1 MTDPVRML
9 VWADRNQ
16 ESMLERSLD
25 TGLVAMQRIGSPDDH
40 AGRDLADRF
49 GAAQATDL
57 RAALAEGE
65 FDIAWITARDV
76 IDQSMRDAIRACP
89 KPVATSTL
97 PVDPVMDLLSEP
109 DHGMPARFVP
119 RMRQSRGCVSAMQ
132 LLEDFGRIEC
142 VHVSM
147 TAGQQQ
153 TSPWALLY
161 DAMDMV
167 HALLGV
173 PDEVF
178 AAHAGAR
185 SLQPDVIAGITGHF
199 SVALRFPGQTA
210 ASIVCSD
217 GGGSWDRRV
226 LVLGS
231 GGRLIIDDDHVEWT
245 LPDGEA
251 ADAGSTESAETANGV
266 GELAAH
272 HLRRVL
278 ESVEEAE
285 APETIG
291 RVLALCESARVSCL
305 TGQAEVP
312 SQIFGSVLG

>member
-1 MTDPVRML
+1 MSEPVRML

-16 ESMLERSLD
+16 ESMVERSLE
-25 TGLVAMQRIGSPDDH
+25 TGLVGIRSIGSPDDH
-40 AGRDLADRF
+40 AGRDLSDRF
-49 GAAQATDL
+49 AAPQTTDL
-57 RAALAEGE
+57 RAALAEGD

-76 IDQSMRDAIRACP
+76 IDRPLREAIRACP
-89 KPVATSTL
+89 RPVATSTL
-97 PVDPVMDLLSEP
+97 PIDPVMDLLSES

-142 VHVSM
+142 VHISM

-161 DAMDMV
+161 DAMDVV
-167 HALLGV
+167 HALLGI

-178 AAHAGAR
+178 AAHAGER
-185 SLQPDVIAGITGHF
+185 SLQPDVITGITGHF
-199 SVALRFPGQTA
+199 SVALRFPGQAA

-217 GGGSWDRRV
+217 GGGTWDRRI

-231 GGRLIIDDDHVEWT
+231 GGRLMIDDDRVSWT
-245 LPDGEA
+245 LPDGA
-251 ADAGSTESAETANGV
+251 TADAGSTESAEETYGV

-272 HLRRVL
+272 HLKRVL
-278 ESVEEAE
+278 EAVEEAE

-291 RVLALCESARVSCL
+291 HVLAMCESARISCL
-305 TGQAEVP
+305 TGQSEVP
-312 SQIFGSVLG
+312 AQIIGSILS